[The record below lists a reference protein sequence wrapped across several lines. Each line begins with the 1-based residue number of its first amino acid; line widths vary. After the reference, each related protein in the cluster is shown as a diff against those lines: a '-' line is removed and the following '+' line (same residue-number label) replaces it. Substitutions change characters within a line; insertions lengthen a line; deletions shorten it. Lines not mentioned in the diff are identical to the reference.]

1 MWLFGFFVWRPERA
15 ALVALMFGA
24 VALPWCRG
32 VVGHLAEFV
41 AEWMNRRFRGWPCVA
56 ATVVW
61 ACYAL
66 YEAYAKAKG
75 WNIRVDLLLIDPML
89 GIVSAAALVLS
100 YRWRREPGA

>member
-15 ALVALMFGA
+15 ALVAVLFGA
-24 VALPWCRG
+24 AAFPWCRAA
-32 VVGHLAEFV
+32 VAKLADFV
-41 AEWMNRRFRGWPCVA
+41 AQWMSRRFRGWPCIVA
-56 ATVVW
+56 AVAW
-61 ACYAL
+61 AVYAI

-100 YRWRREPGA
+100 YRWRIASGA